1 MADVSI
7 AEAKAKLSEIV
18 AAVEAG
24 ETRVL
29 TRRGKAVA
37 KIVPINERSPR
48 AKLDI
53 EALRKL
59 TDSMQGPIVDSDEF
73 LRSWRDDVRY

>member
-37 KIVPINERSPR
+37 KIVPINERSPA

>member
-1 MADVSI
+1 MANVSI

-24 ETRVL
+24 ETRVI

-37 KIVPINERSPR
+37 KIVPAGDRRPR
-48 AKLDI
+48 GRLDI

-59 TDSMQGPIVDSDEF
+59 TDSMQMADVSAGDLV
-73 LRSWRDDVRY
+73 RQMRDNDRY